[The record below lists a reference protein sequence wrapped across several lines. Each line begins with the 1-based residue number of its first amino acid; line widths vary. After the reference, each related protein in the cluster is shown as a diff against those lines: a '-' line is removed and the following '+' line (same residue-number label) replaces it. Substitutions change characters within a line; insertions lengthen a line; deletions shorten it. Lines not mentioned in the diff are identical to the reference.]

1 MTNLVRFVYWPYFNP
16 KTGKIMRLS
25 TKSRYAVTSLLD
37 MVMHS
42 ENAPVSLAEISQR
55 QGISLSYLEQLF
67 AKMRRN
73 NLVVSTRGPGGGY
86 SLTSSPEDVCIAD
99 IITAVDDRF
108 EVYNK
113 DALPGADNYEPC
125 LTEQLWEELSDQI
138 SSYLNNISLAD
149 MINNQNVQDPTA
161 EFHDMKTDADKDSEE
176 AGMKRTTIQ

>member
-1 MTNLVRFVYWPYFNP
+1 
-16 KTGKIMRLS
+16 MRLS

-42 ENAPVSLAEISQR
+42 DQGPVSLADISVR

-86 SLTSSPEDVCIAD
+86 SLGNSPQDVCIAD
-99 IITAVDDRF
+99 VINAVDD
-108 EVYNK
+108 EVQVTNK
-113 DALPGADNYEPC
+113 DARQNLAYYEPC

-138 SSYLNNISLAD
+138 QEYLTTISLAD
-149 MINNQNVQDPTA
+149 MI
-161 EFHDMKTDADKDSEE
+161 ESEE
-176 AGMKRTTIQ
+176 VKALSRNHDLRQNSHNLL